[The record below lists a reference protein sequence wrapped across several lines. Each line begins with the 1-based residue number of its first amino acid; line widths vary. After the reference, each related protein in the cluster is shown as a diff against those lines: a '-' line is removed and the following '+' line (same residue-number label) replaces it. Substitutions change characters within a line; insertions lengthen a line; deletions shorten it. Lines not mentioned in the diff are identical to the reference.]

1 MPGVF
6 AQSGSTT
13 NDPRPISQ
21 IEKDFPEKGSV
32 MPYNVRNSLAVEYC
46 AAKLKA
52 TKSEVQA
59 AVNVARSRFGPAG
72 APQRAAELFFC
83 HSERLDFFKLEY
95 RFPEVTESKTSVP
108 ANGQSKFL
116 DVSPLPNF
124 ANTPN
129 LVRTSERL
137 QEKMLARTSFPS
149 YYSIIRAHTS
159 SKLFYVGAC
168 GGVDVLDASFKK
180 MHSLKL
186 GDCEKLSHP
195 TAIAF
200 SSDGTRIA
208 VGMNNGDV
216 LLGQALATTA
226 TPESWKS
233 CIGHTRW
240 ISELSFSPDGGTV
253 FSTSDDGTARIWNAE
268 TCAEEKSIRL
278 RGPSALGTNGLAYL
292 YDKGKIAVL
301 ELKTGETARTYP
313 VSLPSVSIVTK
324 VILGEKAHTLLVGT
338 FTNGVAAIDLKSG
351 AVRSLAKNQGSGS
364 ALEARNPAAI
374 ATDGRLF
381 AYVRGVNG
389 ATGYIQDT
397 QATKPHV
404 LEFELSPQEVRSV
417 DFVPDRPN
425 VLIALTRT
433 GAFSSSGATATA
445 WLISGTP

>member
-1 MPGVF
+1 
-6 AQSGSTT
+6 
-13 NDPRPISQ
+13 
-21 IEKDFPEKGSV
+21 
-32 MPYNVRNSLAVEYC
+32 
-46 AAKLKA
+46 
-52 TKSEVQA
+52 
-59 AVNVARSRFGPAG
+59 
-72 APQRAAELFFC
+72 
-83 HSERLDFFKLEY
+83 
-95 RFPEVTESKTSVP
+95 
-108 ANGQSKFL
+108 
-116 DVSPLPNF
+116 
-124 ANTPN
+124 
-129 LVRTSERL
+129 
-137 QEKMLARTSFPS
+137 
-149 YYSIIRAHTS
+149 
-159 SKLFYVGAC
+159 
-168 GGVDVLDASFKK
+168 
-180 MHSLKL
+180 
-186 GDCEKLSHP
+186 
-195 TAIAF
+195 
-200 SSDGTRIA
+200 
-208 VGMNNGDV
+208 
-216 LLGQALATTA
+216 
-226 TPESWKS
+226 
-233 CIGHTRW
+233 
-240 ISELSFSPDGGTV
+240 V